1 MKSESERKDNAKV
14 FNVVKNYNGWTR
26 LEQERTIVP
35 ASTEP
40 LNTSP
45 TQQKKIKPR
54 LVFRYPSG
62 VLTTLD
68 TGKST
73 KGEVL

>member
-1 MKSESERKDNAKV
+1 VERNV
-14 FNVVKNYNGWTR
+14 FAATPVGNTA
-26 LEQERTIVP
+26 TISP
-35 ASTEP
+35 A
-40 LNTSP
+40 
-45 TQQKKIKPR
+45 KIKPR